1 MIHAITFFLFTKLSQ
16 RDTLFLILIYMGMKN
31 VIVSYWSM
39 NSYSRIKN
47 LRLVQ
52 TEKVKLSEDYI
63 NKTYLGL

>member
-52 TEKVKLSEDYI
+52 TEKVKLNEDYI

>member
-47 LRLVQ
+47 PRLVQ
-52 TEKVKLSEDYI
+52 TEKVKLNEDYI

>member
-47 LRLVQ
+47 LRLAQ
-52 TEKVKLSEDYI
+52 TEKVKLNEDYI